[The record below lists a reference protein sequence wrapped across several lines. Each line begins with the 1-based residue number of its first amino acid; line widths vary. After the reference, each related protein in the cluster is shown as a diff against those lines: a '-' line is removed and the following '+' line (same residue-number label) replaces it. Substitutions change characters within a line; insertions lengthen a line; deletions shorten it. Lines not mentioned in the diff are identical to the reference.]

1 MGGEKMILNKD
12 ATNFIELIKLAQ
24 SVVDKA
30 EINAAMN
37 PSSEQIQV
45 VIVEPNKKPYAKI
58 IENRLGAMNDIVG
71 GYIEIVRMGRT
82 TPTGAELV
90 ITVNEEGKLMQLPLN
105 RIIAGFDTLVGTF
118 FISAA
123 NMQGDNVSI
132 DHETA
137 AKLIKQFTPVEVYL

>member
-1 MGGEKMILNKD
+1 MKLNKD

-30 EINAAMN
+30 EENAAMN

-45 VIVEPNKKPYAKI
+45 VIVEPNKKPYTKI

-71 GYIEIVRMGRT
+71 GYIEIVRMGQN
-82 TPTGAELV
+82 TPNGAELI
-90 ITVNEEGKLMQLPLN
+90 ITVNEEGKLMNLPLN
-105 RIIAGFDTLVGTF
+105 RSIVGFDMLVGTF

-123 NMQGDNVSI
+123 NMQGDNVNI
-132 DHETA
+132 DDETA
-137 AKLIKQFTPVEVYL
+137 EKIIRQFTPMEVYL